1 MLVIHGIWARDAL
14 CLWAEDSALP
24 ASLDAPAGG
33 RSSRA
38 PGPHPFAADPGVLG
52 DVLGLLGAGPRDLA
66 SKAAADELFLWLP
79 SAGPGP
85 GWAPELIRP
94 ADLDGDERGDKRGAG
109 RGRRAALG
117 CWRVPALA
125 FGPAA
130 ALTLLAALDPADSPP
145 AAAAHPD
152 LIAGGSA
159 VYWAA
164 VARFAADLCAR
175 GRILPVL
182 ERAGDGPAGLGS
194 PGGPGSAADGPA
206 GPGSAGG
213 GPAGPGS
220 AGSSAGQGW
229 VAAWRPVLTGPD
241 APRAAELAGAMP
253 PVCRAG
259 EPGGQPPGPL
269 LAVALDALA
278 DAAARARLD
287 ASAAGPPGSAR
298 QHEAAQHEAAQKGA
312 AQHGAVQHA
321 DAQRHW
327 SLLPPRRGRRPA
339 RVPVAERW
347 AAALTGPDAEVKVV
361 TAEDEAEVTEMA
373 AANASGPSRNSW
385 FDALYRRYP
394 PMALSASAVRMPV
407 WTARVSARRPDF
419 RRYARL
425 IATIRKASSPSR
437 NVITKACS
445 MLFRNE
451 GWIARV

>member
-1 MLVIHGIWARDAL
+1 MR
-14 CLWAEDSALP
+14 SACGRRTPRCP

-33 RSSRA
+33 RPSRA
-38 PGPHPFAADPGVLG
+38 PRPHPFAADPGVLG
-52 DVLGLLGAGPRDLA
+52 DALGLLGEGPRDLA
-66 SKAAADELFLWLP
+66 GKAAADELTLWLP

-85 GWAPELIRP
+85 GCAPELIRP
-94 ADLDGDERGDKRGAG
+94 ADPDEDERGDKRGPG

-130 ALTLLAALDPADSPP
+130 ALTLLAALDPVDSPS

-182 ERAGDGPAGLGS
+182 DRAGGGAAGLGS
-194 PGGPGSAADGPA
+194 AGGDLL
-206 GPGSAGG
+206 PGSAGG
-213 GPAGPGS
+213 SLLARGLL
-220 AGSSAGQGW
+220 GQGW
-229 VAAWRPVLTGPD
+229 AAAWRPVLTGPD

-269 LAVALDALA
+269 LAAALDALA

-287 ASAAGPPGSAR
+287 ASAAGPGL
-298 QHEAAQHEAAQKGA
+298 GA
-312 AQHGAVQHA
+312 ASPGLRGSTPAVPA
-321 DAQRHW
+321 RR
-327 SLLPPRRGRRPA
+327 PRAALGPAPAAPRAPPA

-347 AAALTGPDAEVKVV
+347 AAALTGPDAGGRGGHRGGRGGGGR
-361 TAEDEAEVTEMA
+361 A
-373 AANASGPSRNSW
+373 G
-385 FDALYRRYP
+385 RRP
-394 PMALSASAVRMPV
+394 GRL
-407 WTARVSARRPDF
+407 ARRRPGPGRPGAHLLPAGGA
-419 RRYARL
+419 RRSPTTRCRKTRAQARRKTPGRRTL
-425 IATIRKASSPSR
+425 GHPKAASPPNLPATPGTSSSPSSR
-437 NVITKACS
+437 PRIPA
-445 MLFRNE
+445 
-451 GWIARV
+451 

>member
-38 PGPHPFAADPGVLG
+38 PRPHPFAADPGVL
-52 DVLGLLGAGPRDLA
+52 DDALGLLGEGPRDLA
-66 SKAAADELFLWLP
+66 SKAAADELSLWLP

-117 CWRVPALA
+117 CWRVPALG

-182 ERAGDGPAGLGS
+182 ERAGDGPAG
-194 PGGPGSAADGPA
+194 
-206 GPGSAGG
+206 
-213 GPAGPGS
+213 PGS

-259 EPGGQPPGPL
+259 
-269 LAVALDALA
+269 
-278 DAAARARLD
+278 
-287 ASAAGPPGSAR
+287 
-298 QHEAAQHEAAQKGA
+298 
-312 AQHGAVQHA
+312 
-321 DAQRHW
+321 
-327 SLLPPRRGRRPA
+327 
-339 RVPVAERW
+339 
-347 AAALTGPDAEVKVV
+347 
-361 TAEDEAEVTEMA
+361 
-373 AANASGPSRNSW
+373 
-385 FDALYRRYP
+385 
-394 PMALSASAVRMPV
+394 
-407 WTARVSARRPDF
+407 
-419 RRYARL
+419 
-425 IATIRKASSPSR
+425 
-437 NVITKACS
+437 
-445 MLFRNE
+445 
-451 GWIARV
+451 